1 MKFAYQARSKE
12 GKIETGNVEA
22 SSKDAAASLLQKYNI
37 TVVSLKEVKGL
48 FAKSKGGGFLKKVS
62 KKELAIFSRQLAVML
77 DSRVPVV
84 QSVLSL
90 AAQMDKDYFKQVLSR
105 AAEMVEEGNTL
116 SDAFES
122 MPKVFDVFY
131 VNLIKSGEASGK
143 ISDTLYYLGDH
154 LEREHD
160 INSKI
165 KGAMMYPILV
175 LSVLVVVV
183 GIVMTFVMPKLMD
196 IIKQVGGEPPLMTK
210 LLIGSYTFF
219 LNWGWLMA
227 IAFAGLIVYLG
238 YYFKTKEGKKIFDK
252 LVLKIPF
259 IGAFLAKGYLVRFAE
274 NLSTLITAG
283 LPITS
288 ALKITKNTIRNYV
301 YRSIAAETER
311 EVSEGEKISTVLTRH
326 PDQIPAFVVQMVKVG
341 EETGKLDKTLMEIV
355 NFYNKEITR
364 LVDTFMTLIEPILIV
379 FLGAVVMILA
389 ISVLSPLYGMM
400 GNI

>member
-1 MKFAYQARSKE
+1 MKFFYQARSKE

-37 TVVSLKEVKGL
+37 TVISLKEVKGS
-48 FAKSKGGGFLKKVS
+48 FAKSQSSGFLKKIS

-90 AAQMDKDYFKQVLSR
+90 ATQMEKEYFKQVLNR
-105 AAEMVEEGNTL
+105 VAEMVEEGNTL

-122 MPKVFDVFY
+122 LPKVFDVFY
-131 VNLIKSGEASGK
+131 TNLIKSGEASGK
-143 ISDTLYYLGDH
+143 ISESLYYLGDH

-175 LSVLVVVV
+175 LAVLLIVIV
-183 GIVMTFVMPKLMD
+183 IVMTFVMPKLME
-196 IIKQVGGEPPLMTK
+196 IIKEVSGKPPLMTR
-210 LLIGSYTFF
+210 LLVGFYTFF
-219 LNWGWLMA
+219 LTYGWIVL
-227 IAFAGLIVYLG
+227 IAFVGLIVFLG
-238 YYFKTKEGKKIFDK
+238 YYLKTIEGKKIYDK
-252 LVLKIPF
+252 LILKIPF
-259 IGAFLAKGYLVRFAE
+259 VGSFLAKSCLVRFAE
-274 NLSTLITAG
+274 NLSTLISAG

-288 ALKITKNTIRNYV
+288 ALKITKNTIENFV
-301 YRSIAAETER
+301 YRAIAAEIEK
-311 EVSEGEKISTVLTRH
+311 EVSEGERISTVLTRY
-326 PDQIPAFVVQMVKVG
+326 PKEIPPFVVQMVKVG

-355 NFYNKEITR
+355 NFYQKEITR

-379 FLGAVVMILA
+379 VLGAAVAILA
-389 ISVLSPLYGMM
+389 VAVLSPLYGMM
-400 GNI
+400 GEV